1 MKRLLFVLTFMSLTF
16 PVIWGQTK
24 IQKYAGT
31 AMPYP
36 NRTDS
41 SITFRDG
48 MTPFYINHLGR
59 HGARFPTSRKALDK
73 VEKVLVSAQQE
84 NGLTSEGMALL
95 SMIRRLSRLFDGQWG
110 KLSKLGETEQEGIAG
125 RMIRNYPQLFSNSAK
140 IEAIATY
147 VPRSINSMDAF
158 LSCMI
163 RHNPALQVQR
173 SEGKQYN
180 HILRFFDLNKSYV
193 NYKEK
198 GDWIS
203 LDYEGYVDDQP
214 SDDLSESGA
223 VIQVGARNLFN
234 AAFERGLMGL
244 KLGETYNLNV
254 TFAEDDADPDV
265 AGKTIT
271 FSVEVNAKFND
282 AYAKKMSKNKY
293 PNVKAYYEYAKAKEE
308 KENRE
313 GIGDT
318 VWEDLL
324 KECNVKKYP
333 AGSRKQAY
341 KDQKRS
347 YQVFAKVSG
356 QSYEEFIGALGQT
369 DEDIQSS
376 ADDQVKARMT
386 AKTIAIKEGLTLSD
400 ADYER
405 FLLAFLEPEEEED
418 KTLKA
423 MEKRYLE
430 EQSCYPRDDMLI
442 ELVKEY
448 LGKNSKMK

>member
-1 MKRLLFVLTFMSLTF
+1 M
-16 PVIWGQTK
+16 
-24 IQKYAGT
+24 
-31 AMPYP
+31 
-36 NRTDS
+36 
-41 SITFRDG
+41 
-48 MTPFYINHLGR
+48 
-59 HGARFPTSRKALDK
+59 
-73 VEKVLVSAQQE
+73 
-84 NGLTSEGMALL
+84 
-95 SMIRRLSRLFDGQWG
+95 
-110 KLSKLGETEQEGIAG
+110 
-125 RMIRNYPQLFSNSAK
+125 
-140 IEAIATY
+140 
-147 VPRSINSMDAF
+147 
-158 LSCMI
+158 
-163 RHNPALQVQR
+163 
-173 SEGKQYN
+173 
-180 HILRFFDLNKSYV
+180 
-193 NYKEK
+193 
-198 GDWIS
+198 
-203 LDYEGYVDDQP
+203 
-214 SDDLSESGA
+214 
-223 VIQVGARNLFN
+223 IQVGARNLFN

-293 PNVKAYYEYAKAKEE
+293 PNVKAYYAYAKAKEE

-333 AGSRKQAY
+333 EGSRKQAY

>member
-1 MKRLLFVLTFMSLTF
+1 M
-16 PVIWGQTK
+16 
-24 IQKYAGT
+24 
-31 AMPYP
+31 
-36 NRTDS
+36 
-41 SITFRDG
+41 
-48 MTPFYINHLGR
+48 
-59 HGARFPTSRKALDK
+59 
-73 VEKVLVSAQQE
+73 
-84 NGLTSEGMALL
+84 
-95 SMIRRLSRLFDGQWG
+95 
-110 KLSKLGETEQEGIAG
+110 
-125 RMIRNYPQLFSNSAK
+125 
-140 IEAIATY
+140 
-147 VPRSINSMDAF
+147 
-158 LSCMI
+158 
-163 RHNPALQVQR
+163 
-173 SEGKQYN
+173 
-180 HILRFFDLNKSYV
+180 
-193 NYKEK
+193 
-198 GDWIS
+198 
-203 LDYEGYVDDQP
+203 
-214 SDDLSESGA
+214 
-223 VIQVGARNLFN
+223 
-234 AAFERGLMGL
+234 
-244 KLGETYNLNV
+244 
-254 TFAEDDADPDV
+254 
-265 AGKTIT
+265 
-271 FSVEVNAKFND
+271 NAKFND

-293 PNVKAYYEYAKAKEE
+293 PNVKAYYTYAKAKEE

-369 DEDIQSS
+369 YEDIQSS

-423 MEKRYLE
+423 MEKRYIE

>member
-1 MKRLLFVLTFMSLTF
+1 MKAKKKAWIVIIVLA
-16 PVIWGQTK
+16 VIGFCVGFYFGYKGKKDKQEQTNTQTRTQEK
-24 IQKYAGT
+24 EIRAQGEMKDGELVDYTKNDMLELGKYKG
-31 AMPYP
+31 
-36 NRTDS
+36 RTV
-41 SITFRDG
+41 TV
-48 MTPFYINHLGR
+48 TP
-59 HGARFPTSRKALDK
+59 T
-73 VEKVLVSAQQE
+73 
-84 NGLTSEGMALL
+84 
-95 SMIRRLSRLFDGQWG
+95 
-110 KLSKLGETEQEGIAG
+110 ETEVYQAI
-125 RMIRNYPQLFSNSAK
+125 LL
-140 IEAIATY
+140 EAEDWKKKVADGER
-147 VPRSINSMDAF
+147 V
-158 LSCMI
+158 
-163 RHNPALQVQR
+163 
-173 SEGKQYN
+173 
-180 HILRFFDLNKSYV
+180 
-193 NYKEK
+193 EK

-223 VIQVGARNLFN
+223 VIQVGAGNLFN

-271 FSVEVNAKFND
+271 FSVEVKAKFND

-293 PNVKAYYEYAKAKEE
+293 PNVKAYYTYAKAKEE

-423 MEKRYLE
+423 MEKRYIE